1 MAFFLPLIFPSIPSR
16 HALAGGLFEML
27 DRQVSINLRGLYVLV
42 PEQLL
47 ERIEV
52 NAAMSLCEA

>member
-1 MAFFLPLIFPSIPSR
+1 VRIY
-16 HALAGGLFEML
+16 
-27 DRQVSINLRGLYVLV
+27 LRGLYVLV

-52 NAAMSLCEA
+52 NADHGLM